1 MHEVI
6 FCFIRDIAF
15 FTVCISK
22 EKLFFFIV
30 KSGLCKTHSLPMNFF
45 FFLLSDK
52 PNHVLN
58 AVG

>member
-1 MHEVI
+1 MRLSSVLLEILLFLLFV
-6 FCFIRDIAF
+6 FLKK
-15 FTVCISK
+15 S
-22 EKLFFFIV
+22 FFFIV